1 MKFLIVKKK
10 NKYRR
15 FKNKKQD
22 NVELKEI
29 NKNKQ
34 NDNNEKISYETK
46 IENKSENN
54 KNISITQ
61 KKPRIIVKKLKVR
74 N

>member
-1 MKFLIVKKK
+1 LKFLIVKKK